1 MPIRG
6 ALWASPWPKRWP
18 PYTRAVPW
26 RWPCSRSASEP
37 GETCH
42 HSDRGIQYC
51 SREYLDALAP
61 FHIQVSMTE
70 NSDPLENAIAERINS
85 ILKQEYLSQQPVYS
99 LREAEQHL
107 EKAVFLYNYK
117 RPI

>member
-1 MPIRG
+1 
-6 ALWASPWPKRWP
+6 
-18 PYTRAVPW
+18 
-26 RWPCSRSASEP
+26 
-37 GETCH
+37 
-42 HSDRGIQYC
+42 
-51 SREYLDALAP
+51 
-61 FHIQVSMTE
+61 MTE